1 MYAFDNTCI
10 SNEYNTLKQ
19 DRLNANYQP
28 YIIGNVIGGAR
39 APMFTGQGGTNN
51 ADKYLSGLY
60 GLAVCLSVNNT
71 ADYTQ
76 WRSVLN
82 VIAAQN
88 TVPFEILVNTDFKTN
103 FLLTD
108 GKVGN
113 TMFGDWDT
121 ETRLMIF
128 GTDSEVD

>member
-1 MYAFDNTCI
+1 MYAFDNTWF

-51 ADKYLSGLY
+51 VDKYLSGLY

-88 TVPFEILVNTDFKTN
+88 TVPFEILVNTKISKLTF
-103 FLLTD
+103 FLHMVRWVIQCLVI
-108 GKVGN
+108 GIQ
-113 TMFGDWDT
+113 
-121 ETRLMIF
+121 RL
-128 GTDSEVD
+128 V